1 MKRISTERAERL
13 VSRGGRTASG
23 AARVKQGKVV
33 ITCTCT
39 CEVMYMYV
47 HDHIGPNLI
56 VHIYTILA
64 ERKRILRQKKSERDK
79 REREREVKRENI
91 LPASGVVKLTV
102 GPVAAPALFT
112 ATAR

>member
-47 HDHIGPNLI
+47 HDHIGPNL
-56 VHIYTILA
+56 TIFNSTY
-64 ERKRILRQKKSERDK
+64 IHNFG
-79 REREREVKRENI
+79 REKEDTETEKE
-91 LPASGVVKLTV
+91 
-102 GPVAAPALFT
+102 
-112 ATAR
+112 